1 MDACNWDWG
10 AIAGFT
16 GAVATLSTGAV
27 ALYIYN
33 RWRVQKSAEVIANE
47 AKLIINELSKSLKL
61 SEDVFYFFMGSDLNP
76 YELDKSKL
84 YNLITNNIKYQLDTI
99 CYLIYINNKGKK
111 DDNLYEAIE
120 AHNQSYYIFN
130 GKLNYANENKEK
142 ISNDEI
148 NKQII
153 KAFSDY
159 RDCNLKLKTYLANYA
174 LYRKYDKSI

>member
-111 DDNLYEAIE
+111 MIIYM
-120 AHNQSYYIFN
+120 
-130 GKLNYANENKEK
+130 
-142 ISNDEI
+142 
-148 NKQII
+148 KQ
-153 KAFSDY
+153 
-159 RDCNLKLKTYLANYA
+159 
-174 LYRKYDKSI
+174 